1 MEWIHSALDADRM
14 LKSIYY
20 IRERNIMKKLLKFVG
35 YIVVS
40 GMAVISL
47 YLANLFLMK
56 PYSID
61 HYLAKE
67 LTMGLLESPE
77 YMTYIGIF
85 DPYNAILKHN
95 QKLSINTLADG
106 EEDYQDSLKHL
117 SMLKKYDSET
127 LTEVQK
133 VTQKIAIFDTEN
145 SIDRFENFRFHS
157 YPFNQIS
164 GNHLNLVEFMT
175 DTHPV
180 RNYREASD
188 YIKRVRL
195 IDESMKS
202 DLLWLEE
209 QKKLGIFAPQFVFD
223 HVIRQL
229 NELLSY
235 TDDENPLMQV
245 FIRKVSELEISPEKK
260 EALFDELSAVI
271 KSDVK
276 PGYELIL
283 QFMESN
289 YTNANPHH
297 GAWSQPNGDAY
308 YTSRLRSYTTTD
320 YTAEEIHQIGL
331 SEVERISNR
340 MKEIFMMLGYE
351 VNKPIGEMMNDLNE
365 NPEFLY
371 ADTPDRKEIVIADYN
386 QMVKEA
392 EEDVRPYFERFPI
405 SPVEVRA
412 VPEYSEKTAAGGYY
426 QAPSLDG
433 SRPGVFYANLY
444 DIKQTPTFGMR
455 TLTFHEAVPGH
466 HFQIA
471 LNQENEKLTL
481 YRKMG
486 YRTSAFTEGWA
497 LYSEQLAVEAG
508 MTKNLYDEL
517 GVLQS
522 EMFRA
527 NRLVV
532 DTGMHFK
539 RWTREE
545 AMEYMKKTTGMSDTE
560 VRVEIERYIV
570 WPGQATSYKMGML
583 KILELREKAKKA
595 LGEKFDIRKFHTVV
609 LDQGIVPLFVLEDI
623 IDDWIMSY

>member
-1 MEWIHSALDADRM
+1 
-14 LKSIYY
+14 
-20 IRERNIMKKLLKFVG
+20 MKKLLKFVG

-40 GMAVISL
+40 GLAVISL
-47 YLANLFLMK
+47 YLVNLFLMK

-245 FIRKVSELEISPEKK
+245 FIRKVSELEISSEKK

-308 YTSRLRSYTTTD
+308 YASRLRSYTTTD

-623 IDDWIMSY
+623 IDEWIMSY

>member
-1 MEWIHSALDADRM
+1 
-14 LKSIYY
+14 
-20 IRERNIMKKLLKFVG
+20 MKKILKYFGYLLLSGSFV
-35 YIVVS
+35 V
-40 GMAVISL
+40 SL

-61 HYLAKE
+61 HYLGKE
-67 LTMGLLESPE
+67 LVTGLLESPE
-77 YMTYIGIF
+77 FMTYIGVF
-85 DPYNAILKHN
+85 DPFNVILKHN
-95 QKLSINTLADG
+95 QKLTINSLKDG
-106 EEDYQDSLKHL
+106 EDDYQDALKHL
-117 SMLKKYDSET
+117 AMLQKYNSSDLS
-127 LTEVQK
+127 EVQK
-133 VTQKIAIFDTEN
+133 VTHKIAIFDTEN
-145 SIDRFENFRFHS
+145 GIDRFENFRFHS

-175 DTHPV
+175 DTHPI
-180 RNYREASD
+180 RNYREATD

-195 IDESMKS
+195 FDDSLNS
-202 DLLWLEE
+202 DLVWLGE

-223 HVIRQL
+223 HVIKQL
-229 NELLSY
+229 KELIAY
-235 TDDENPLMQV
+235 TDAENPLMQI
-245 FIRKVSELEISPEKK
+245 FIEKVNKLDISTQKKEDLFSELS
-260 EALFDELSAVI
+260 SVI
-271 KSDVK
+271 ESDVR
-276 PGYELIL
+276 PGYESIL
-283 QFMESN
+283 QYMETSYN
-289 YTNANPHH
+289 DANKYH
-297 GAWSQPNGDAY
+297 GVWSLPNGDAFY
-308 YTSRLRSYTTTD
+308 ASRLRSYTTTD

-331 SEVERISNR
+331 SEVERIGNR
-340 MKEIFMMLGYE
+340 MKEIFTMLGYE
-351 VNKPIGEMMNDLNE
+351 VNKPVGEMMNDLNE
-365 NPEFLY
+365 NPDFLY

-392 EEDVRPYFERFPI
+392 EEDVRPYFERFPV

-426 QAPSLDG
+426 QSPSLDG
-433 SRPGVFYANLY
+433 ERPGVFYANLY

-471 LNQENEKLTL
+471 LNQENDNLTL

-497 LYSEQLAVEAG
+497 LYSEQLAVEVG

-532 DTGMHFK
+532 DTGMHYK
-539 RWTREE
+539 KWTREE

-570 WPGQATSYKMGML
+570 WPAQATSYKMGML
-583 KILELREKAKKA
+583 KILELRQKAKEG
-595 LGEKFDIRKFHTVV
+595 LGDKFDIRKFHTIV
-609 LDQGIVPLFVLEDI
+609 LDQGIVPLFILEDI
-623 IDDWIMSY
+623 IDEWIESYGL

>member
-1 MEWIHSALDADRM
+1 M
-14 LKSIYY
+14 
-20 IRERNIMKKLLKFVG
+20 NKLLKYLG
-35 YIVVS
+35 YGILS
-40 GMAVISL
+40 CIAVASL

-67 LTMGLLESPE
+67 LTLSLLEAPE
-77 YMTYIGIF
+77 FMTYIGVF
-85 DPYNAILKHN
+85 DPFNSVLKHN
-95 QKLSINTLADG
+95 QKLSIDTL
-106 EEDYQDSLKHL
+106 EDAENDFHKTLQHL
-117 SMLKKYDSET
+117 EMIKKYDSKN
-127 LTEVQK
+127 LTEIQK

-145 SIDRFENFRFHS
+145 NIDRFQNFRFHS

-175 DTHPV
+175 DTHPI
-180 RNYREASD
+180 RNYREATD
-188 YIKRVRL
+188 YIKRVKL
-195 IDESMKS
+195 FDESLNS
-202 DLLWLEE
+202 DLQWLGE
-209 QKKLGIFAPQFVFD
+209 QRKLGIFAPKFVFD
-223 HVIRQL
+223 HVIKQL
-229 NELLSY
+229 KDLLAYEDS
-235 TDDENPLMQV
+235 ENPLMQV
-245 FIRKVSELEISPEKK
+245 FVRKVNELDIDLVKK
-260 EALFDELSAVI
+260 EALFKELSSI
-271 KSDVK
+271 IETDVK
-276 PGYELIL
+276 PGYESIL
-283 QFMESN
+283 EYMELN
-289 YTNANPHH
+289 YDNANKND
-297 GAWSQPNGDAY
+297 GVWSLPNGDAFY
-308 YTSRLRSYTTTD
+308 ASRLRSYTTTD

-331 SEVERISNR
+331 LEVARIGER
-340 MKEIFMMLGYE
+340 MKEIFISLGYE

-392 EEDVRPYFERFPI
+392 EIDVKPYFERFPV

-412 VPEYSEKTAAGGYY
+412 IPEYSEQTAAGGYY

-471 LNQENEKLTL
+471 LNQENEDLTM

-497 LYSEQLAVEAG
+497 LYSEQLAVEVG

-532 DTGMHFK
+532 DTGLHYK
-539 RWTREE
+539 KWSREK
-545 AMEYMKKTTGMSDTE
+545 AMDYMKKTTGMSDTE

-583 KILELREKAKKA
+583 KILELRQKAQDA
-595 LGEKFDIRKFHTVV
+595 LGESFDIRKFHTVV
-609 LDQGIVPLFVLEDI
+609 LDQGIVPLFILEDI
-623 IDDWIMSY
+623 IDEWIAKS

>member
-1 MEWIHSALDADRM
+1 
-14 LKSIYY
+14 
-20 IRERNIMKKLLKFVG
+20 MKKLLKYFG
-35 YIVVS
+35 YLLLS
-40 GMAVISL
+40 GLLVMSL

-67 LTMGLLESPE
+67 LSMNLMESPE
-77 YMTYIGIF
+77 FMTYIGIF
-85 DPYNAILKHN
+85 DSLNVILKHN
-95 QKLSINTLADG
+95 QKLTIDSLEDG
-106 EEDYQDSLKHL
+106 EDDYRDNLKHL
-117 SMLKKYDSET
+117 EMLQTYNPTDLSG
-127 LTEVQK
+127 VQK
-133 VTQKIAIFDTEN
+133 VTRKIAIFDTEN
-145 SIDRFENFRFHS
+145 GIDRFENFRFHS

-164 GNHLNLVEFMT
+164 GNHLGLVEFMT
-175 DTHPV
+175 DTHPI
-180 RNYREASD
+180 RDYREATD

-195 IDESMKS
+195 FDDSLNS
-202 DLLWLEE
+202 DLVWLGE

-223 HVIRQL
+223 HVIKQL
-229 NELLSY
+229 KELIAY
-235 TDDENPLMQV
+235 TDEENPLMQI
-245 FIRKVSELEISPEKK
+245 FIEKVNKLDISTQKK
-260 EALFDELSAVI
+260 EDLFSELSAVI
-271 KSDVK
+271 KSDVR
-276 PGYELIL
+276 PGYESIL
-283 QFMESN
+283 QYMETN
-289 YTNANPHH
+289 YSNANKYH
-297 GAWSQPNGDAY
+297 GVWSLPNGDAFY
-308 YTSRLRSYTTTD
+308 ASRLRSYTTTD

-331 SEVERISNR
+331 SEVERIGNR
-340 MKEIFMMLGYE
+340 MKEIFTMLGYE
-351 VNKPIGEMMNDLNE
+351 VNKPVGEMMNDLNE
-365 NPEFLY
+365 NPDFLY

-386 QMVKEA
+386 KMVKEA
-392 EEDVRPYFERFPI
+392 EEDVRPYFERFPV

-426 QAPSLDG
+426 QSPSLDG

-471 LNQENEKLTL
+471 LNQENDNLTL

-497 LYSEQLAVEAG
+497 LYSEQLAVEVG

-532 DTGMHFK
+532 DTGLHYK
-539 RWTREE
+539 KWTREE

-570 WPGQATSYKMGML
+570 WPAQATSYKMGML
-583 KILELREKAKKA
+583 KILELRQKAKGA
-595 LGEKFDIRKFHTVV
+595 LEEKFDIRKFHTIV
-609 LDQGIVPLFVLEDI
+609 LDQGIVPLFILEDI
-623 IDDWIMSY
+623 IDEWIEGYGL

>member
-1 MEWIHSALDADRM
+1 
-14 LKSIYY
+14 
-20 IRERNIMKKLLKFVG
+20 MKKLFKYIG
-35 YIVVS
+35 YAILS
-40 GMAVISL
+40 GLALISL
-47 YLANLFLMK
+47 YLANLFFMK
-56 PYSID
+56 PYSLD
-61 HYLAKE
+61 HYLTKE
-67 LTMGLLESPE
+67 LVVGLLDSPE
-77 YMTYIGIF
+77 FMTYIGVF

-95 QKLSINTLADG
+95 QKLSIDTLEEG
-106 EEDYQDSLKHL
+106 EEDYKDNLKHL
-117 SMLKKYDSET
+117 AMLKKYNPESLSD
-127 LTEVQK
+127 VQK
-133 VTQKIAIFDTEN
+133 VTQKIAIFSTEN
-145 SIDRFENFRFHS
+145 SINRFENFRYHS

-164 GNHLNLVEFMT
+164 GNHLGLVEFMT

-180 RNYREASD
+180 RNFREATD
-188 YIKRVRL
+188 YIKRVKL
-195 IDESMKS
+195 FDESLNA
-202 DLLWLEE
+202 DLVWLEE
-209 QKKLGIFAPQFVFD
+209 QKKLGIFAPVYVFD

-229 NELLSY
+229 NELIGY
-235 TDDENPLMQV
+235 EDDSNPLMQV
-245 FIRKVSELEISPEKK
+245 FIRKVGELDIDQQSK
-260 EALFDELSAVI
+260 EDLASDLSAVI
-271 KSDVK
+271 QSDVK
-276 PGYELIL
+276 PGYKLIL
-283 QFMESN
+283 EFMENN
-289 YTNANPHH
+289 YVNANQHH
-297 GAWSQPNGDAY
+297 GVWSLPNGDAFY
-308 YTSRLRSYTTTD
+308 ASRLRSFTTTD

-331 SEVERISNR
+331 SEVERIGAR
-340 MKEIFMMLGYE
+340 MKEIFISLGYQ
-351 VNKPIGEMMNDLNE
+351 VNKPVGEMMNDLNE
-365 NPEFLY
+365 NPDFLY

-392 EEDVRPYFERFPI
+392 EEDVRPYFERFPV

-471 LNQENEKLTL
+471 LNQENKDLTL

-532 DTGMHFK
+532 DTGMHYK

-545 AMEYMKKTTGMSDTE
+545 AMDYMKKTTGMSDTE

-583 KILELREKAKKA
+583 KILELRKKAQDA

-609 LDQGIVPLFVLEDI
+609 LDQGIVPLFILEDI
-623 IDDWIMSY
+623 IDEWIATS

>member
-1 MEWIHSALDADRM
+1 
-14 LKSIYY
+14 
-20 IRERNIMKKLLKFVG
+20 MKKLFKYIG
-35 YIVVS
+35 YAILS
-40 GMAVISL
+40 GLALISL
-47 YLANLFLMK
+47 YLANLFFMK
-56 PYSID
+56 PYSLD
-61 HYLAKE
+61 HYLTKE
-67 LTMGLLESPE
+67 LVVGLLDSPE
-77 YMTYIGIF
+77 FMTYIGVF

-95 QKLSINTLADG
+95 QKLSIDTLEEG
-106 EEDYQDSLKHL
+106 EEDYKDNLKHL
-117 SMLKKYDSET
+117 AMLKKYNPESLSD
-127 LTEVQK
+127 VQK
-133 VTQKIAIFDTEN
+133 VTQKIAIFSTEN
-145 SIDRFENFRFHS
+145 SINRFDNFRYHS

-164 GNHLNLVEFMT
+164 GNHLGLVEFMT

-180 RNYREASD
+180 RNFREATD
-188 YIKRVRL
+188 YIKRVKL
-195 IDESMKS
+195 FDESLNA
-202 DLLWLEE
+202 DLVWLEE
-209 QKKLGIFAPQFVFD
+209 QKKLGIFAPVYVFD

-229 NELLSY
+229 NELIGY
-235 TDDENPLMQV
+235 EDDSNPLMQV
-245 FIRKVSELEISPEKK
+245 FIRKVGELDIDQQSK
-260 EALFDELSAVI
+260 EDLASDLSAVI
-271 KSDVK
+271 QSDVK
-276 PGYELIL
+276 PGYKLIL
-283 QFMESN
+283 EFMENN
-289 YTNANPHH
+289 YVNANQHH
-297 GAWSQPNGDAY
+297 GVWSLPNGDAFY
-308 YTSRLRSYTTTD
+308 ASRLRSFTTTD

-331 SEVERISNR
+331 SEVERIGAR
-340 MKEIFMMLGYE
+340 MKEIFISLGYQ
-351 VNKPIGEMMNDLNE
+351 VNKPVGEMMNDLNE
-365 NPEFLY
+365 NPDFLY

-392 EEDVRPYFERFPI
+392 EEDVRPYFERFPV

-471 LNQENEKLTL
+471 LNQENKDLTL

-532 DTGMHFK
+532 DTGMHYK

-545 AMEYMKKTTGMSDTE
+545 AMDYMKKTTGMSDTE

-583 KILELREKAKKA
+583 KILELRKKAQDA
-595 LGEKFDIRKFHTVV
+595 LGEKFDIRKFHTIV
-609 LDQGIVPLFVLEDI
+609 LDQGIVPLFILEDI
-623 IDDWIMSY
+623 IDEWIETA

>member
-1 MEWIHSALDADRM
+1 
-14 LKSIYY
+14 
-20 IRERNIMKKLLKFVG
+20 MKKLLKYVG
-35 YIVVS
+35 YLALS
-40 GMAVISL
+40 GLAVASL
-47 YLANLFLMK
+47 YLINLFFMK

-67 LTMGLLESPE
+67 LTLSLLDSPE
-77 YMTYIGIF
+77 FMTYVGIF
-85 DPYNAILKHN
+85 DPFNAILKHN
-95 QKLSINTLADG
+95 QKLSIDTLEDS
-106 EEDYQDSLKHL
+106 EEGYQDTLKHL
-117 SMLKKYDSET
+117 EILKSYNSDV
-127 LTEVQK
+127 LTDVQQI
-133 VTQKIAIFDTEN
+133 TQKIAIFDTEN
-145 SIDRFENFRFHS
+145 SIDGFENFRFHS

-164 GNHLNLVEFMT
+164 GNHLNIVEFMT
-175 DTHPV
+175 DTHPI
-180 RNYREASD
+180 RNYREATD
-188 YIKRVRL
+188 YIKRVKL
-195 IDESMKS
+195 FDDSMKS
-202 DLLWLEE
+202 DLVWLEE
-209 QKKLGIFAPQFVFD
+209 QKKLGIFAPKFVFD
-223 HVIRQL
+223 HVITQL
-229 NELLSY
+229 KELIDY
-235 TDDENPLMQV
+235 TDDNNPLMQV
-245 FIRKVSELEISPEKK
+245 FIRKVNKLEISNKKK
-260 EALFDELSAVI
+260 EALYGELSKVI
-271 KSDVK
+271 ESDVK

-289 YTNANPHH
+289 YNQANKFH
-297 GAWSQPNGDAY
+297 GVWSLPNGDAFY
-308 YTSRLRSYTTTD
+308 ASRLRSYTTTD
-320 YTAEEIHQIGL
+320 YSAEEIHQIGL
-331 SEVERISNR
+331 SEVERIGNR
-340 MKEIFMMLGYE
+340 MKEIFILLGYE
-351 VNKPIGEMMNDLNE
+351 VDKPVGEMMNELNE
-365 NPEFLY
+365 NPDFLY
-371 ADTPDRKEIVIADYN
+371 ADTPDRKQIVIADYN

-471 LNQENEKLTL
+471 LNQENEDLTL

-497 LYSEQLAVEAG
+497 LYSEQLAVEVG

-532 DTGMHFK
+532 DTGLHYK
-539 RWTREE
+539 KWTREK
-545 AMEYMKKTTGMSDTE
+545 AMDYMKRTTGMSDTE

-583 KILELREKAKKA
+583 KILELRQKAQDS
-595 LGEKFDIRKFHTVV
+595 LGEKFDIKKFHTIV
-609 LDQGIVPLFVLEDI
+609 LDQGIVPLFILEDI
-623 IDDWIMSY
+623 INQWIKSS

>member
-1 MEWIHSALDADRM
+1 M
-14 LKSIYY
+14 
-20 IRERNIMKKLLKFVG
+20 NKLLKYLG
-35 YIVVS
+35 YGILSCV
-40 GMAVISL
+40 AVASL

-56 PYSID
+56 PYSMD

-67 LTMGLLESPE
+67 LILSLLEAPE
-77 YMTYIGIF
+77 FMTYIGVF
-85 DPYNAILKHN
+85 DPFNSVLKHN
-95 QKLSINTLADG
+95 QKLSIDTL
-106 EEDYQDSLKHL
+106 EDAENDFQKTLQHLK
-117 SMLKKYDSET
+117 MIKKYNSEN
-127 LTEVQK
+127 LTEIQK

-145 SIDRFENFRFHS
+145 NIDRFQNFRFHS

-175 DTHPV
+175 DTHPI
-180 RNYREASD
+180 RNYREATD
-188 YIKRVRL
+188 YIKRVKL
-195 IDESMKS
+195 FDESLNS
-202 DLLWLEE
+202 DLQWLGE
-209 QKKLGIFAPQFVFD
+209 QKKLGIFAPKFVFD
-223 HVIRQL
+223 HVIKQL
-229 NELLSY
+229 KELLAY
-235 TDDENPLMQV
+235 EDNENPLMQV
-245 FIRKVSELEISPEKK
+245 FVRKVNELDIDLAKK
-260 EALFDELSAVI
+260 EALFKELSSI
-271 KSDVK
+271 IETDVK
-276 PGYELIL
+276 PGYESIL
-283 QFMESN
+283 EYMELN
-289 YTNANPHH
+289 YDNANKND
-297 GAWSQPNGDAY
+297 GVWSLPNGDAFY
-308 YTSRLRSYTTTD
+308 ASRLRSYTTTD

-331 SEVERISNR
+331 SEVARIGER
-340 MKEIFMMLGYE
+340 MKEIFISLGYE

-392 EEDVRPYFERFPI
+392 EIDVKPYFERFPV

-412 VPEYSEKTAAGGYY
+412 IPEYSEQTAAGGYY

-471 LNQENEKLTL
+471 LNQENEDLTM

-497 LYSEQLAVEAG
+497 LYSEQLAVEVG

-532 DTGMHFK
+532 DTGLHYK
-539 RWTREE
+539 KWSREI
-545 AMEYMKKTTGMSDTE
+545 AMDYMKKTTGMSDTE

-583 KILELREKAKKA
+583 KILELRQKAQDA
-595 LGEKFDIRKFHTVV
+595 LGESFDIRKFHTVV
-609 LDQGIVPLFVLEDI
+609 LDQGIVPLFILEDI
-623 IDDWIMSY
+623 IDEWIAKS

>member
-1 MEWIHSALDADRM
+1 
-14 LKSIYY
+14 
-20 IRERNIMKKLLKFVG
+20 MKKLLKYFG
-35 YIVVS
+35 YLLLSVS
-40 GMAVISL
+40 LVISL

-67 LTMGLLESPE
+67 LSMNLMESPE
-77 YMTYIGIF
+77 FMTYIGIF
-85 DPYNAILKHN
+85 DPLNVILKHN
-95 QKLSINTLADG
+95 QKLTIDSLEDG
-106 EEDYQDSLKHL
+106 ENDYRDNLKHL
-117 SMLKKYDSET
+117 EMLQKYNPNDLSG
-127 LTEVQK
+127 VQK
-133 VTQKIAIFDTEN
+133 VTRKIAIFDTEN
-145 SIDRFENFRFHS
+145 GIDRFENFRFHS

-164 GNHLNLVEFMT
+164 GNHLGLVEFMT
-175 DTHPV
+175 DTHPI
-180 RNYREASD
+180 RDYREATD

-195 IDESMKS
+195 FDDSLNS
-202 DLLWLEE
+202 DLVWLGE

-223 HVIRQL
+223 HVIKQL
-229 NELLSY
+229 KELITY
-235 TDDENPLMQV
+235 TDEENPLMQI
-245 FIRKVSELEISPEKK
+245 FIEKVNKLDISTQKK
-260 EALFDELSAVI
+260 EDLFSELSAVI
-271 KSDVK
+271 KSDVR
-276 PGYELIL
+276 PGYESIL
-283 QFMESN
+283 QYMETN
-289 YTNANPHH
+289 YSNANKYH
-297 GAWSQPNGDAY
+297 GVWSLPNGDAFY
-308 YTSRLRSYTTTD
+308 ASRLRSYTTTD

-331 SEVERISNR
+331 SEVERIGSR
-340 MKEIFMMLGYE
+340 MKEIFTMLGYE
-351 VNKPIGEMMNDLNE
+351 VNKPVGEMMNDLNE
-365 NPEFLY
+365 NPDFLY

-392 EEDVRPYFERFPI
+392 EEDVRPYFERFPV

-426 QAPSLDG
+426 QSPSLDG

-471 LNQENEKLTL
+471 LNQENDNLTL

-497 LYSEQLAVEAG
+497 LYSEQLAVEVG

-532 DTGMHFK
+532 DTGLHYK
-539 RWTREE
+539 KWTREE

-570 WPGQATSYKMGML
+570 WPAQATSYKMGML
-583 KILELREKAKKA
+583 KILELRQKAKDA
-595 LGEKFDIRKFHTVV
+595 LGEKFDIRKFHTIV
-609 LDQGIVPLFVLEDI
+609 LDQGIVPLFILEDI
-623 IDDWIMSY
+623 IDEWIESHGL

>member
-1 MEWIHSALDADRM
+1 MR
-14 LKSIYY
+14 
-20 IRERNIMKKLLKFVG
+20 KLLKYFG
-35 YIVVS
+35 YLLLSVS
-40 GMAVISL
+40 LVISL

-67 LTMGLLESPE
+67 LSMNLMESPE
-77 YMTYIGIF
+77 FMTYIGIF
-85 DPYNAILKHN
+85 DPLNVILKHN
-95 QKLSINTLADG
+95 QKLTIDSLEDG
-106 EEDYQDSLKHL
+106 EDDYRDNLKHL
-117 SMLKKYDSET
+117 EMLQKYNPTDLSG
-127 LTEVQK
+127 VQK
-133 VTQKIAIFDTEN
+133 VTRKIAIFDTEN
-145 SIDRFENFRFHS
+145 GIDRFENFRFHS

-164 GNHLNLVEFMT
+164 GNHLGLVEFMT
-175 DTHPV
+175 DTHPI
-180 RNYREASD
+180 RDYREATD

-195 IDESMKS
+195 FDDSLNS
-202 DLLWLEE
+202 DLVWLGE

-223 HVIRQL
+223 HVIKQL
-229 NELLSY
+229 KELIAY
-235 TDDENPLMQV
+235 TDEENPLMQI
-245 FIRKVSELEISPEKK
+245 FIEKVNKLDISTQKK
-260 EALFDELSAVI
+260 EDLFSELSAVI
-271 KSDVK
+271 KSDVR
-276 PGYELIL
+276 PGYESIL
-283 QFMESN
+283 QYMETN
-289 YTNANPHH
+289 YSNANKYH
-297 GAWSQPNGDAY
+297 GVWSLPNGDAFY
-308 YTSRLRSYTTTD
+308 ASRLRSYTTTD

-331 SEVERISNR
+331 SEVERIGNR
-340 MKEIFMMLGYE
+340 MKEIFTMLGYE
-351 VNKPIGEMMNDLNE
+351 VNKPVGEMMNDLNE
-365 NPEFLY
+365 NPDFLY

-392 EEDVRPYFERFPI
+392 EEDVRPYFERFPV

-426 QAPSLDG
+426 QSPSLDG

-471 LNQENEKLTL
+471 LNQENDNLTL

-497 LYSEQLAVEAG
+497 LYSEQLAVEVG

-532 DTGMHFK
+532 DTGLHHK
-539 RWTREE
+539 RWNREE
-545 AMEYMKKTTGMSDTE
+545 AMAYMKKTTGMSDTE

-570 WPGQATSYKMGML
+570 WPAQATSYKMGML
-583 KILELREKAKKA
+583 KILELRQKAKDA

-609 LDQGIVPLFVLEDI
+609 LDQGIVPLFILEDI
-623 IDDWIMSY
+623 IDDWIGQIKELN